1 MFTSLTFSGLNVLVP
16 AAVFAV
22 VVVLVVLWSYRVGP
36 RGAVRWLC
44 AVLKTLGIAALV
56 FCLLE
61 PLWTGQRTKPGANL
75 FVIVA
80 DNSAGLQIKDRGEAT
95 SRGEILKTLLDPNSA
110 EWQSA
115 LADNFELHRFTF
127 DSRLNATHDFSELN
141 FEGRASRIAAAL
153 RGITERFQGR
163 PLA

>member
-1 MFTSLTFSGLNVLVP
+1 MFASLTFSGLNWFLP
-16 AAVFAV
+16 AAIIAAAV
-22 VVVLVVLWSYRVGP
+22 LLAMVWNYRGS
-36 RGAVRWLC
+36 RGGAVRWLC
-44 AVLKTLGIAALV
+44 VSLKALGIAALA

-80 DNSAGLQIKDRGEAT
+80 DNSAGLQIKDRGEVK
-95 SRGEILKTLLDPNSA
+95 SRGEFLKTLLDPNSA

-141 FEGRASRIAAAL
+141 FEG
-153 RGITERFQGR
+153 
-163 PLA
+163 